1 MGMSVGPRGCR
12 QGGVGAEK
20 VGEPWPM
27 TPPTPGRMDPFE
39 DTLRRLREAFSSGLT
54 RPAEFRAAQLKALGC
69 FLQDHRELLQQA
81 LAQDLHKVGGGQKG
95 EGEGEGR
102 QVGGGQEAGRQVGA
116 WGQLHLHQVELK
128 ACPTPPPPL
137 CQTCS
142 SAFIRAF
149 ISSFTCLFIEHLLC
163 ARYCSRLRGSDRD

>member
-1 MGMSVGPRGCR
+1 
-12 QGGVGAEK
+12 
-20 VGEPWPM
+20 M

-81 LAQDLHKVGGGQKG
+81 LAQDLHKVGGQEG

-102 QVGGGQEAGRQVGA
+102 QVGEGRRQGGR
-116 WGQLHLHQVELK
+116 WG
-128 ACPTPPPPL
+128 PG
-137 CQTCS
+137 
-142 SAFIRAF
+142 
-149 ISSFTCLFIEHLLC
+149 
-163 ARYCSRLRGSDRD
+163 GSCTSIKWN